1 MKIITFLTFAAGLTA
16 SYAAAAPSLPLEVIY
31 PDDIV
36 VKYFPDGLPAGLYP
50 GTGLTSRITS
60 LEKRQV
66 PPIVVN
72 APGVGPQTSP
82 AAAVYACSNRNFSGR
97 CVLVRSR
104 PGQCGA

>member
-16 SYAAAAPSLPLEVIY
+16 AYADAAPSLPLEVTY
-31 PDDIV
+31 PDGIE
-36 VKYFPDGLPAGLYP
+36 VKYYPNGLPAGLYP
-50 GTGLTSRITS
+50 GTGLDSGTTS

-66 PPIVVN
+66 PPVVVN

-82 AAAVYACSNRNFSGR
+82 VAAVYACSNRNFSGR